1 MPDIYDSRTRSA
13 LMSGIRTKNT
23 KPEMLVRSL
32 LHRMG
37 YRFRLHRRDLPG
49 SPDIVLPKHKT
60 VIFVHGCFWHQHEG
74 CRKAQRPK
82 SNRKFWD
89 SKLNAN
95 ISRDHRNRAALE
107 QLGWRVLTLWEC
119 ETSHT
124 DEVVEKL
131 TWQLHKPSSRS

>member
-1 MPDIYDSRTRSA
+1 MPDIYDSRTRSV
-13 LMSGIRTKNT
+13 LMSGIRTRNT

-37 YRFRLHRRDLPG
+37 YRFRLHRRELPG

-74 CRKAQRPK
+74 CRKARRPK
-82 SNRKFWD
+82 SNRHFWD
-89 SKLNAN
+89 SKLDAN
-95 ISRDHRNRAALE
+95 VSRDHRNRAALE
-107 QLGWRVLTLWEC
+107 QLGWRVLTIWEC

-131 TWQLHKPSSRS
+131 TRQLHKPYPRS